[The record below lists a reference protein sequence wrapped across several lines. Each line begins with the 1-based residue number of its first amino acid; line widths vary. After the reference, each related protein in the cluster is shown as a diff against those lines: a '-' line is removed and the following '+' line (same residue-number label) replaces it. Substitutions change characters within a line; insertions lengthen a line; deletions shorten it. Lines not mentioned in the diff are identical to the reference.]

1 MVKSVLAIF
10 DKWTSKTVYK
20 EVVIDK
26 VGADKA
32 LNEEETIKNKKDSSE
47 FSREELEIL
56 PPALL
61 SKEKLL
67 GTAGLQVKKKNT

>member
-1 MVKSVLAIF
+1 MG
-10 DKWTSKTVYK
+10 T
-20 EVVIDK
+20 
-26 VGADKA
+26 DKA

-67 GTAGLQVKKKNT
+67 GTAGLQVKKKHLIF

>member
-1 MVKSVLAIF
+1 MG
-10 DKWTSKTVYK
+10 T
-20 EVVIDK
+20 
-26 VGADKA
+26 DKA
-32 LNEEETIKNKKDSSE
+32 QNEEETIKNKKDSSE

-67 GTAGLQVKKKNT
+67 GTAGLQIKKENT

>member
-1 MVKSVLAIF
+1 M
-10 DKWTSKTVYK
+10 
-20 EVVIDK
+20 IDK
-26 VGADKA
+26 VGTDKA

-67 GTAGLQVKKKNT
+67 GTAGLQVKKKTPNLLECQIRSEKNKKD

>member
-1 MVKSVLAIF
+1 M
-10 DKWTSKTVYK
+10 
-20 EVVIDK
+20 
-26 VGADKA
+26 GADKA

-67 GTAGLQVKKKNT
+67 GTAGLQGKKKTPNLLECQIRSEKNKKD

>member
-1 MVKSVLAIF
+1 M
-10 DKWTSKTVYK
+10 
-20 EVVIDK
+20 VIDK
-26 VGADKA
+26 VGTDKA

-67 GTAGLQVKKKNT
+67 GTAGLQVKKKTPNLLECQIRSEKNKKD